1 MTCKSL
7 CHNPSK
13 LPFAS
18 RNTRR
23 FFSTSNTNQ
32 LIWNNSQKIIS
43 KKNQRAEQVER
54 VSLQNK
60 RMMGSNFIEKP
71 NTQQKNKDAPRVT
84 HNAWSNKNIAHWKM
98 TWCFCWWS
106 GDALGI
112 PKLWRLY
119 LLDISWGDHGGIPK
133 LELLSI
139 LHLIASFFSPYT
151 WKLPSHKTHH
161 NSH

>member
-1 MTCKSL
+1 MQKSM
-7 CHNPSK
+7 PQSK
-13 LPFAS
+13 QAS
-18 RNTRR
+18 VCITKHTKN
-23 FFSTSNTNQ
+23 FLYFQHQSTYLKQ
-32 LIWNNSQKIIS
+32 LSKIIS
-43 KKNQRAEQVER
+43 KKNKRAEQVER